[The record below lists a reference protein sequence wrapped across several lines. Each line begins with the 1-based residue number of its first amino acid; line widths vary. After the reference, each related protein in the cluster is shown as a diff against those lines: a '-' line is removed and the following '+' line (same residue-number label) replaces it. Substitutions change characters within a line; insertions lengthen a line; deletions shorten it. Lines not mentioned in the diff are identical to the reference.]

1 MITAYNDGY
10 DQIRMHANLFG
21 IKEAQAYFHAEQP
34 NVYKRYIGTS
44 DSLASARQW
53 ADGGL
58 SALLD
63 FNNTTQE
70 G

>member
-1 MITAYNDGY
+1 MNNEAYNDGY

-21 IKEAQAYFHAEQP
+21 IKEAQAYFHAEQR
-34 NVYKRYIGTS
+34 NVYKRYVGTG

-53 ADGGL
+53 VDGGL

-63 FNNTTQE
+63 FNNQLE